1 MFHDDYGG
9 LLHFVARVRVRNELS
24 LSLGKKTKEPN
35 DYIYVSRSLCFKYLP
50 VFLSKLFVLCKNE
63 RLDKEGNSL
72 KKTKLLCVTRD

>member
-35 DYIYVSRSLCFKYLP
+35 DYIYVSRSLCF
-50 VFLSKLFVLCKNE
+50 
-63 RLDKEGNSL
+63 
-72 KKTKLLCVTRD
+72 